1 MNISFEGIG
10 QWAATFSCAEAR
22 QGEMVKVSG
31 NGNVGPCG
39 AGEDFCGQVISLGKG
54 GDACAVQL
62 GGFVTVGYSDA
73 APNIG
78 WCGLVA
84 DGDGGVKADP
94 AGRKHLVVD
103 ADSAA
108 GAVTFAL

>member
-1 MNISFEGIG
+1 MSISFEGIG
-10 QWAATFSCAEAR
+10 QWAATFSCAEVR
-22 QGEMVKVSG
+22 QGEVVKVSG
-31 NGNVGPCG
+31 NGSVGAAG

-62 GGFVTVGYSDA
+62 GGFVTVDYSGT
-73 APNIG
+73 APVIG

-84 DGDGGVKADP
+84 DGDGGVKAGE
-94 AGRKHLVVD
+94 AGRKYLVVEV
-103 ADSAA
+103 DSAA

>member
-1 MNISFEGIG
+1 MKISFEGIG

-22 QGEMVKVSG
+22 EGELVKISG
-31 NGNVGPCG
+31 NRSVGPCG

-62 GGFVTVGYSDA
+62 GGFVTADYTGS
-73 APNIG
+73 APATG
-78 WCGLVA
+78 WCGLSA
-84 DGDGGVKADP
+84 DGDGGVKADA
-94 AGRKHLVVD
+94 AGRKYLVAEVD
-103 ADSAA
+103 AAA